1 MFLIIM
7 TTMELF
13 SWVLGILVQVVVTGE
28 PAEILTENLQI
39 TGRIHVIRQ
48 VGLCQRQDP
57 Y

>member
-1 MFLIIM
+1 
-7 TTMELF
+7 MELF

-57 Y
+57 YWKGSA